1 MDLRR
6 YPKMATAAGGGGVKI
21 YQDKAKRYSARKDVG
36 NIWLSREA
44 SYRGYCAG
52 YRAAIKDVLSL
63 TESLMGDADRVLY
76 EPYIKQILTDTEQ

>member
-1 MDLRR
+1 M
-6 YPKMATAAGGGGVKI
+6 KI
-21 YQDKAKRYSARKDVG
+21 YQYKASGFAGRFTQNLSFIDLRFSDVG
-36 NIWLSREA
+36 MIKKAAE
-44 SYRGYCAG
+44 RGYCAG